1 MKIRNVLRLLTPGL
15 ALLCA
20 GCVGSLQHQHQGA
33 TPQAHE
39 NAANH
44 EAAAAD
50 TRIPVNFPD
59 PMRTHTLANMRDHLR
74 TVAEIQVALA
84 NGAFDEAS
92 RLAEQNLGLTSL
104 AAHGAHEL
112 SAFMPEG
119 MQALGTA
126 MHKNA
131 SQFATEI
138 QNSGATGD
146 LKPALAALGRTTQA
160 CVACH
165 AGYRL
170 Q

>member
-1 MKIRNVLRLLTPGL
+1 MNYRKALFLLSPAL
-15 ALLCA
+15 ALFCA
-20 GCVGSLQHQHQGA
+20 GCASGLQHQHEGTSSPESTLNHGA
-33 TPQAHE
+33 TL
-39 NAANH
+39 
-44 EAAAAD
+44 AD
-50 TRIPVNFPD
+50 TRFPVHFPD
-59 PMRTHTLANMRDHLR
+59 PMRIHTLANMRDHLR
-74 TVAEIQVALA
+74 TLAAIQVALA

-112 SAFMPEG
+112 SGYMPEG
-119 MQALGTA
+119 MQALGTG

-138 QNSGATGD
+138 QNAGATGD